1 MNTIYCYANH
11 QIKPLENAG
20 VPVSDLLV
28 QRGYGIFDFLRVAHG
43 KPLFIDDHLD
53 RFFNSASIM
62 HLPIKES
69 REEIKKIVAT
79 LIEKNKFEY
88 SGIRL
93 LMAGGDAPDGY
104 TISQPHLII
113 IEQALAPPILQFSE
127 KGIHLASYPYQR
139 QLSEVKTTDYL
150 MAIWLQPWMKT
161 KGAHDIL
168 YYQEVSVS
176 ECPRSNIFMVSPQNK
191 LVTPENHML
200 KGITRKNILQI
211 AVNLGLEFECR
222 NIPLEEL
229 KLAKEV
235 FISSSTKR
243 ILPVS
248 QIDDKVFELSNS
260 KSISYIIFNQL
271 CLLETGQC

>member
-1 MNTIYCYANH
+1 
-11 QIKPLENAG
+11 
-20 VPVSDLLV
+20 
-28 QRGYGIFDFLRVAHG
+28 
-43 KPLFIDDHLD
+43 
-53 RFFNSASIM
+53 
-62 HLPIKES
+62 
-69 REEIKKIVAT
+69 
-79 LIEKNKFEY
+79 
-88 SGIRL
+88 
-93 LMAGGDAPDGY
+93 
-104 TISQPHLII
+104 
-113 IEQALAPPILQFSE
+113 
-127 KGIHLASYPYQR
+127 
-139 QLSEVKTTDYL
+139 
-150 MAIWLQPWMKT
+150 MKT

-168 YYQEVSVS
+168 YYQEASIS

-211 AVNLGLEFECR
+211 AVNLGLEYECR

-243 ILPVS
+243 ILPVG
-248 QIDDKVFELSNS
+248 QIDDLVFELNNS